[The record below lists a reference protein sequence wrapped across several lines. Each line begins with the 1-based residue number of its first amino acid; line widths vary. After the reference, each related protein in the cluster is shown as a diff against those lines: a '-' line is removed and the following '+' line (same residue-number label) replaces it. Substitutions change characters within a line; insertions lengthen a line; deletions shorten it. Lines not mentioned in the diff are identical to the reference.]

1 MGFKCGGHNIFLED
15 GIETN
20 NIIEYNLIVSAHQ
33 VTNMLQTDMTAAGM
47 WITHPTNYVRYNAI
61 VGADFYGMWWEVKE
75 HPDGPSATSDVC
87 PEGMPLGALEHNS
100 AHSCRRFGLRFFV

>member
-1 MGFKCGGHNIFLED
+1 
-15 GIETN
+15 
-20 NIIEYNLIVSAHQ
+20 
-33 VTNMLQTDMTAAGM
+33 MTVAGM

-61 VGADFYGMWWEVKE
+61 AGSDFYGMWWEIKE

-100 AHSCRRFGLRFFV
+100 AHSCRRFGLRFFILVPREKPCAHWRNESALDPYSDNPSI